1 MTPDELVT
9 NPAELINVIRT
20 AGLIKVHTGTEWVDL
35 RPVLVDFIEESV
47 LIRAELE
54 DCVHRVEE
62 LEQRIQN
69 IANGSW

>member
-1 MTPDELVT
+1 MTPDELVG
-9 NPAELINVIRT
+9 NPAELINAIRT

>member
-69 IANGSW
+69 VANGTW

>member
-1 MTPDELVT
+1 MTPDELIT
-9 NPAELINVIRT
+9 IIRT
-20 AGLIKVHTGTEWVDL
+20 AGLIKVHTGTEWIDL
-35 RPVLVDFIEESV
+35 RPVLVDFIEESI

-69 IANGSW
+69 VANGTW